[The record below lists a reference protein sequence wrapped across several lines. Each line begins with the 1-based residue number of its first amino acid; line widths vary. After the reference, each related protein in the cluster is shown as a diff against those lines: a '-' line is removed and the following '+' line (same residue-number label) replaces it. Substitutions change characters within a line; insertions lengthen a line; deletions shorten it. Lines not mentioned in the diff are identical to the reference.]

1 MATRDCGGNSET
13 KSTSF
18 SLIVAIDRRLGAEFR
33 RVAFQLGILAWKVGP
48 EDDKSLPL
56 HDTAAAAP
64 KLWSTWALL
73 GLLSEMRMLGL

>member
-33 RVAFQLGILAWKVGP
+33 RVAFKHGVLAWKVGP

-56 HDTAAAAP
+56 RDTAAAAP
-64 KLWSTWALL
+64 KRRGHTETLAALAQDL
-73 GLLSEMRMLGL
+73 